1 MTERTFRERQV
12 GGGDARVTRPL
23 LIDGWLDPSACE
35 RVCRA
40 MDAGTPE
47 IAEVL
52 DATIAPDEAVRRSSH
67 IDVDE
72 ETFAWLDRVL
82 DASRARLEEHFGMT
96 LTGREG
102 ISLLRYQ
109 PGGFFKPHR
118 DWGVVPSWPEAARRR
133 ISLVLFLRTSREA
146 DPAGTF
152 SGGALRLYADEGD
165 DVRDIHPRAG
175 TLAAFRS
182 TTLHE
187 VTPITEG
194 VRDAV
199 VDWFY

>member
-1 MTERTFRERQV
+1 MTERTRHERLV

-23 LIDGWLDPSACE
+23 LIDGLIDPSACE

-47 IAEVL
+47 IAEIL
-52 DATIAPDEAVRRSSH
+52 DATIAPDDTVRRSAH
-67 IDVDE
+67 VDVDE

-82 DASRARLEEHFGMT
+82 DASRGRMEEHFGTT
-96 LTGREG
+96 LTRREG
-102 ISLLRYQ
+102 ISLLRYP
-109 PGGFFKPHR
+109 PGGFFRPHR
-118 DWGVVPSWPEAARRR
+118 DWGVVPSWPDAARRR
-133 ISLVLFLRTSREA
+133 ISLVLFLQTSREA

-152 SGGALRLYADEGD
+152 SGGALRLYDDEGGG
-165 DVRDIHPRAG
+165 VHDIHPRAG
-175 TLAAFRS
+175 TLVAFLS

-187 VTPITEG
+187 VTPITDG
-194 VRDAV
+194 VRDAL

>member
-1 MTERTFRERQV
+1 
-12 GGGDARVTRPL
+12 
-23 LIDGWLDPSACE
+23 
-35 RVCRA
+35 

-47 IAEVL
+47 IAEIL
-52 DATIAPDEAVRRSSH
+52 DSTIVSNEAVRRSSH
-67 IDVDE
+67 VDVDE

-82 DASRARLEEHFGMT
+82 DASRARIEEHFGMT
-96 LTGREG
+96 LTEREG

-118 DWGVVPSWPEAARRR
+118 DWGVVPSWPDAARRR

-152 SGGALRLYADEGD
+152 SGGALRLYD
-165 DVRDIHPRAG
+165 DGESIHDIRPRAG
-175 TLAAFRS
+175 TLVAFLS

-187 VTPITEG
+187 VAPVTEG
-194 VRDAV
+194 VRDAL

>member
-1 MTERTFRERQV
+1 MTERTFHERQI
-12 GGGDARVTRPL
+12 GGERRVAPPL
-23 LIDGWLDPSACE
+23 LIDGWLDAAACA

-47 IAEVL
+47 IAEIL
-52 DATIAPDEAVRRSSH
+52 DATIAPDETVRRSSH
-67 IDVDE
+67 IDVDL
-72 ETFAWLDRVL
+72 ETFAWLDGVL
-82 DASRARLEEHFGMT
+82 DASRAPVQQHFAMT

-109 PGGFFKPHR
+109 RGDYFKPHR
-118 DWGVVPSWPEAARRR
+118 DWGVVPSWPDAARRR
-133 ISLVLFLRTSREA
+133 ISLVLFLQTSREA

-152 SGGALRLYADEGD
+152 SGGALRLYDDEGGG
-165 DVRDIHPRAG
+165 VHDIHPRAG
-175 TLAAFRS
+175 TLVAFLS

-187 VTPITEG
+187 VTPITDG
-194 VRDAV
+194 VRDAL